1 MNKWKIGFFLLAGL
15 VAAGISAVIVL
26 VSSSNESV
34 PLPEMNV
41 LNVTDNILTVNATKA
56 NLEGIANTYIRK
68 AMKGGPIPVKMKVE
82 DEVLLFSEMTMF
94 SLTFPVI
101 MHFDPI
107 VREDGNLILK
117 LSKMEIGELNVMPS
131 TILKILKDS
140 VKLPTWMTVRP
151 KEEEIFF
158 NLSEIPV
165 TGNLQVRAKTF
176 NLAEDKI
183 ILELIIPQK

>member
-1 MNKWKIGFFLLAGL
+1 MESRLFLLAGL

-34 PLPEMNV
+34 PFPEMNA
-41 LNVTDNILTVNATKA
+41 LNMTDNVLTVNATKE

-68 AMKGGPIPVKMKVE
+68 AMKGEPIPVTMKVD

-101 MHFDPI
+101 MHFDPF
-107 VREDGNLILK
+107 VHDDGNLILK
-117 LSKMEIGELNVMPS
+117 LSKMEIGKLNILPS
-131 TILKILKDS
+131 AILKVLKDS
-140 VKLPTWMTVRP
+140 VKLPTWMSVRP
-151 KEEEIFF
+151 KEEEIFI

-165 TGNLQVRAKTF
+165 SGNLQVRAKTF
-176 NLAEDKI
+176 NLAEDEI
-183 ILELIIPQK
+183 ILEIIIPNE

>member
-15 VAAGISAVIVL
+15 VAAAISAVIVFI
-26 VSSSNESV
+26 SSTTESV
-34 PLPEMNV
+34 PLPDMNTRNMSDNV
-41 LNVTDNILTVNATKA
+41 LTVKATKE
-56 NLEGIANTYIRK
+56 NLEGIANTFIRK
-68 AMKGGPIPVKMKVE
+68 AMKEGPLPVTMKIS

-101 MHFDPI
+101 MHFDP
-107 VREDGNLILK
+107 VVQQDGNLILK
-117 LSKMEIGELNVMPS
+117 LSKMEIGELTVMPS
-131 TILKILKDS
+131 IILKILKDS
-140 VKLPTWMTVRP
+140 VKLPDWMTVRP

-176 NLAEDKI
+176 NLAEDDI